1 MGESARMGFR
11 MCPGA
16 QTPEGEA
23 IKNHTIR
30 RRRIP
35 IYKSSWP
42 SPDDKSGRGGG
53 RRFRDR
59 D

>member
-1 MGESARMGFR
+1 MER
-11 MCPGA
+11 
-16 QTPEGEA
+16 PEGEA
-23 IKNHTIR
+23 TKNDTIR
-30 RRRIP
+30 KRIP

-42 SPDDKSGRGGG
+42 SPDDKSGGGGG